1 MERSALRCKI
11 PLESEIQW
19 AICDYLALRKHFFYR
34 TNNTPIFDPN
44 RKVFRAMPKHT
55 PKGISDIFVLYGVR
69 PYFLEVKR
77 PGSYQ
82 TPEQREFQKRAEF
95 ARAICAVVRSIE
107 EAQELGL

>member
-1 MERSALRCKI
+1 MKPSALRRKI
-11 PLESEIQW
+11 PLESEIQSS
-19 AICDYLALRKHFFYR
+19 ICDYLALRKHFFYR
-34 TNNTPIFDPN
+34 TNNTPIFDTN
-44 RKVFRAMPKHT
+44 RKTFRAMPKYT

-95 ARAICAVVRSIE
+95 AGAIYAVVHSIE
-107 EAQELGL
+107 EVQALGL